1 MSYGGSLSLK
11 LRIFWMEYGTRISFQ
26 RNEIRCVI
34 ETQICFCSKIIISSG
49 SGEEMT
55 TSLDSLTPRVRF
67 CSSVGFNPT
76 RRHAAYRH
84 GWQVP
89 LFPPCARRSQWIA
102 VGNAG
107 LDLANSK
114 VVYTNCSLV
123 HKKVKC
129 RLKSSFRHFFSQS
142 SARRIST

>member
-1 MSYGGSLSLK
+1 MVTKILIQKRPLIK
-11 LRIFWMEYGTRISFQ
+11 
-26 RNEIRCVI
+26 
-34 ETQICFCSKIIISSG
+34 TQICFCSKITISSG

-67 CSSVGFNPT
+67 CSSVGVNPT

-89 LFPPCARRSQWIA
+89 LFPPCARRSQWTA

-114 VVYTNCSLV
+114 VVYTRYTQITV

-129 RLKSSFRHFFSQS
+129 ILQSSFYIHANEERKIVQ
-142 SARRIST
+142 IP